1 MMNKRSGHMG
11 WDNWGMDKRSM
22 GNWGMYNWSMGNMS
36 DWSVDYRCVDN
47 RSMVRSRGWS
57 MIRGRSRWVVRSRSR
72 VIRILLMLD
81 EGLVGADLPLVLHIS
96 VVLLVL
102 VNEVVHDLG
111 TAVGQLNTV
120 LALYIVSVPG
130 LCSGVNIRVAILII
144 AMHIITELVV
154 LGSLLVVRCRGRVI
168 RGRCRGVIRCWWRVI
183 RCRGWVVRGWRG
195 IGVTSIGYCHEGTD

>member
-22 GNWGMYNWSMGNMS
+22 GNWGMGNWGMGNWGMYNWSMGNMS
-36 DWSVDYRCVDN
+36 DWSVDYR
-47 RSMVRSRGWS
+47 SMVRSRGWS
-57 MIRGRSRWVVRSRSR
+57 MVRGRSRWVIRSRSR

-102 VNEVVHDLG
+102 VNKVVHDLG
-111 TAVGQLNTV
+111 TAVRQLYTV
-120 LALYIVSVPG
+120 LTLYIVSVPG

-144 AMHIITELVV
+144 AVNIITKLVV

-168 RGRCRGVIRCWWRVI
+168 RSRGRGV
-183 RCRGWVVRGWRG
+183 
-195 IGVTSIGYCHEGTD
+195 